1 MFLLSFQYH
10 LFSFTNFVELAE
22 TRVLMGYSLTLVT
35 LLNILINLLIN
46 LAVTG
51 VALKLW
57 IKTQYHRLK
66 AKCSKKAKSAQQ
78 SEKSAMSLDD
88 VIE

>member
-1 MFLLSFQYH
+1 
-10 LFSFTNFVELAE
+10 
-22 TRVLMGYSLTLVT
+22 MGYSLTLVT

-66 AKCSKKAKSAQQ
+66 EKCCKK
-78 SEKSAMSLDD
+78 
-88 VIE
+88 V